1 MKERHIP
8 PGSPAAGAEAE
19 YGKAFGFFVIKSHT
33 FCLKEKPMKKFSVVL
48 ICILAA
54 LAMGCGGAPDTRVND
69 PNVPEWLND
78 FPPEDVLWGIGS
90 AKQSTDNMSMTMAE
104 ARARQNIAN
113 QLSVEVQGM
122 ITDYARDAG
131 TINNQTSL
139 ALAESVSR
147 QVTDATLTGVTPI
160 KRWKAPNDTWWYLL
174 QLSKTDAAR
183 TASDIID
190 SEAARY
196 SEFKSMEALKLM
208 DVQLAKKNDKPVPV
222 TE

>member
-1 MKERHIP
+1 
-8 PGSPAAGAEAE
+8 
-19 YGKAFGFFVIKSHT
+19 
-33 FCLKEKPMKKFSVVL
+33 MKKFAVVL
-48 ICILAA
+48 VCLLAV
-54 LAMGCGGAPDTRVND
+54 LAIGCSSVPPDTRVDD

-78 FPPEDVLWGIGS
+78 FPPEDALWGIGS

-131 TINNQTSL
+131 TVNNQTSL

-147 QVTDATLTGVTPI
+147 QVTDAKLSGVTPI
-160 KRWKAPNDTWWYLL
+160 NRWKSPNGTWWFLL
-174 QLSKTDAAR
+174 QLKKADAAK
-183 TASDIID
+183 AAADIVD

-196 SEFKSMEALKLM
+196 SEFKAMESLKLM
-208 DVQLAKKNDKPVPV
+208 DAQLAKKNDKPVPV